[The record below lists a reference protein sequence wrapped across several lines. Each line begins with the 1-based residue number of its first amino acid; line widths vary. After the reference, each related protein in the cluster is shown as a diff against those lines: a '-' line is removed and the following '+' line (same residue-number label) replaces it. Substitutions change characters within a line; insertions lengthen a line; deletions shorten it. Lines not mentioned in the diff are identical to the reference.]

1 MVIESVAVVDGPT
14 LFVPTAPTA
23 ETKVGLPPPPPPDP
37 PPSTIQ
43 VPVDPLQAKKA
54 NPAPPLAYVAPE
66 VTVVASVTVAV
77 GQG

>member
-23 ETKVGLPPPPPPDP
+23 ETKVGLPPPPPVP

-43 VPVDPLQAKKA
+43 VPVDPLQATKPKFD
-54 NPAPPLAYVAPE
+54 PPL
-66 VTVVASVTVAV
+66 T
-77 GQG
+77 